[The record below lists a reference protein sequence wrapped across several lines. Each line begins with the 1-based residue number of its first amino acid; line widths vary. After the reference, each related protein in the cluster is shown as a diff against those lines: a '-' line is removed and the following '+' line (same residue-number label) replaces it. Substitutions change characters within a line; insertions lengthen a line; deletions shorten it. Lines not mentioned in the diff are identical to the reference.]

1 MIRRAVVADAPAIA
15 AIWNHAISDT
25 TITFTSQAK
34 TLPQITEVI
43 TAATPCYVLDQD
55 GVQGFA
61 RYFPFR
67 GGNGYRFSME
77 HTIMLTQ
84 AAQGKGA
91 GRALLDVLCSD
102 AKAAGIHTMHAGIS
116 AENQAAVKFHTVC
129 GFQTLAI
136 LPEVGFKFGRWID
149 LVLMQKRL

>member
-1 MIRRAVVADAPAIA
+1 MIRRAVVADAPAIG

-34 TLPQITEVI
+34 TLPQITDVI
-43 TAATPCYVLDQD
+43 TGAPPCYVLDQD
-55 GVQGFA
+55 EVQGFA

-67 GGNGYRFSME
+67 GGDGYRFSME

-91 GRALLDVLCSD
+91 GRA
-102 AKAAGIHTMHAGIS
+102 
-116 AENQAAVKFHTVC
+116 
-129 GFQTLAI
+129 
-136 LPEVGFKFGRWID
+136 
-149 LVLMQKRL
+149 